1 MTITTISNLL
11 IIIGIVWI
19 IAGYFTYMQTVKTN
33 RIMQELSPM
42 AERLYTG
49 KNSGFMR
56 TRRIIFAAV
65 TSGGTIVEARIMRTA
80 FIFIP
85 AKAANFDIIKNK
97 NIFRLDPSSF
107 DITPTEKKALINLV
121 KDAQKRQ

>member
-1 MTITTISNLL
+1 
-11 IIIGIVWI
+11 
-19 IAGYFTYMQTVKTN
+19 
-33 RIMQELSPM
+33 M